1 MRRALSWNYHT
12 GMPGNRVAAGS
23 FLRGGGGGYVF
34 ELLSFSV
41 DQMSRCFNLNNLVQN
56 VESYWKVF
64 IYEILRIYGGKISS

>member
-23 FLRGGGGGYVF
+23 FLRGWGGYVF